1 MTVVLTLLLEVRTAW
16 ASILLRWSGSLL
28 GRRRRGSTEPPSS
41 ARSTPLVRST
51 RRGYVAVG
59 QIVGVGDRPV
69 DPTGRESA
77 DRRIVP
83 RMSTDDS
90 TPSTAPDGST
100 ENITDEQKA
109 YADDLPDGKKAG
121 LVDDDKDSE
130 STDD

>member
-1 MTVVLTLLLEVRTAW
+1 MVLDPAEAGRLVAW
-16 ASILLRWSGSLL
+16 
-28 GRRRRGSTEPPSS
+28 PPSWWVDRTTSLPAEHPPCHDDAPGAIFPS
-41 ARSTPLVRST
+41 AVVPLRLPVP
-51 RRGYVAVG
+51 RGPRIG
-59 QIVGVGDRPV
+59 RPGDV
-69 DPTGRESA
+69 TGREPA

-100 ENITDEQKA
+100 ENITDEQET
-109 YADDLPDGKKAG
+109 YTDDLPDGKKAG

>member
-1 MTVVLTLLLEVRTAW
+1 VCLDPAEVERLVAWPPPSWVDRTTVVRAEHPPCQAHAPGLCC
-16 ASILLRWSGSLL
+16 
-28 GRRRRGSTEPPSS
+28 RRPSS
-41 ARSTPLVRST
+41 LPEWP
-51 RRGYVAVG
+51 YP
-59 QIVGVGDRPV
+59 GVPQGPPFDRPV